1 MLKGHK
7 AQGIHMQAIWP
18 RDQLL
23 GPEETSP
30 LPPWLAAQGTL
41 QLPPQ
46 GSRWSSL
53 FRPVPATPVYTLCSG
68 LTSLVCNPLP
78 LPTGLW

>member
-1 MLKGHK
+1 MVKGHE
-7 AQGIHMQAIWP
+7 AQGIHTQAILSQISALGSRRNFPSPWP
-18 RDQLL
+18 SLR
-23 GPEETSP
+23 GS
-30 LPPWLAAQGTL
+30 L

-53 FRPVPATPVYTLCSG
+53 FRPILATPVHTLCSG
-68 LTSLVCNPLP
+68 LTGLVCNPLP